1 MAIPM
6 PQPEGLHVHVPLRTA
21 IGDYLVEF
29 FMALTPHDPLS
40 NRVKRALMRWRGAT
54 IGEHP
59 KIWRDV
65 WVDDYRKLTVGDDV
79 SIGKS
84 AMLQC
89 IGGITI
95 GNRVM
100 IAHGSQIVS
109 AGHRVPGAGESMR
122 FSGLDVAPIVIEDEA
137 WIGGGAI
144 VLPGVTIGR
153 GAVIAAG
160 AVVTKDVERY
170 SIVAGVP
177 GVVIGSRGVEG

>member
-1 MAIPM
+1 
-6 PQPEGLHVHVPLRTA
+6 
-21 IGDYLVEF
+21 
-29 FMALTPHDPLS
+29 
-40 NRVKRALMRWRGAT
+40 
-54 IGEHP
+54 
-59 KIWRDV
+59 
-65 WVDDYRKLTVGDDV
+65 
-79 SIGKS
+79 
-84 AMLQC
+84 MLQC

-122 FSGLDVAPIVIEDEA
+122 FSGLDVAPIVIEDDA